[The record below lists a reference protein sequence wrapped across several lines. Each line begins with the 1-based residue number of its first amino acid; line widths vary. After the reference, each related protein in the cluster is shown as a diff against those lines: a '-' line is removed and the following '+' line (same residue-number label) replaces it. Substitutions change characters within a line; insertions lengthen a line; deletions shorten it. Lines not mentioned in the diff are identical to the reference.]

1 MSSLSYITE
10 SILLFAKKLVQEVKA
25 MATLQ
30 HTSFQS
36 FIKKHPVL
44 TYYVLTFAI
53 SWGVVLL
60 VIGGSD
66 GIPGTS
72 SQSPRLL
79 AFQVAALYAGPAVAG
94 LLLTGLVS
102 GRAGFRK
109 LLSRLLTWRVSA
121 RWYAVALLTAPLMW
135 TAVLLVLS
143 LLSPVFLPGIVT
155 TSDKA
160 YPLLMGI
167 VGGLIV
173 GFFEELGWTGF
184 ATPRLRLRYGIL
196 TTGLIIGV
204 LWGVLYIPTYD
215 LWGSSASFGSL
226 PVPLFLS
233 VYGLSFLVGHMP
245 AFRVLMVWVYDRT
258 GSLLVAILMH
268 ASLLACI
275 IIFAPAA
282 TGVAFLVYSFAVAA
296 ALWVIVAAVAVANGG
311 KLSRGEN
318 SSAISVTHTQ

>member
-1 MSSLSYITE
+1 
-10 SILLFAKKLVQEVKA
+10 

-36 FIKKHPVL
+36 FIKRHPVL
-44 TYYVLTFAI
+44 TYYALTFAI

-60 VIGGSD
+60 VIGGPG
-66 GIPGTS
+66 GIQGS
-72 SQSPRLL
+72 SEQIARLL
-79 AFQVAALYAGPAVAG
+79 PFEVAALYAGPAVAG
-94 LLLTGLVS
+94 LLLTGLFS
-102 GRAGFRK
+102 GRAGIRL
-109 LLSRLLTWRVSA
+109 LLSRLLTWRVGA
-121 RWYAVALLTAPLMW
+121 RWYAVALLTAPLVW
-135 TAVLLVLS
+135 TAVLLALS
-143 LLSPVFLPGIVT
+143 LISPVFLPSIVT
-155 TSDKA
+155 TSNKA
-160 YPLLMGI
+160 SLLLLGI

-204 LWGVLYIPTYD
+204 LWGVFYIPTYD
-215 LWGSSASFGSL
+215 LWGSTASFGAL
-226 PVPLFLS
+226 PVPLFLT
-233 VYGLSFLVGHMP
+233 VYGVSFLVGQLP

-268 ASLLACI
+268 ASLLACTI
-275 IIFAPAA
+275 ICAPAA

-296 ALWVIVAAVAVANGG
+296 ALWIVVAAVAVANGG

-318 SSAISVTHTQ
+318 TSAIPFTHNL